1 MKYRTGFV
9 TNSSSANYSVTIT
22 LEDRKKRSL
31 EMKVSTYG
39 GPYYKDTRDGCD
51 INPARSAS
59 LGYYVPYVFQR
70 SDPSS
75 FPPDLGSLR
84 NLSRLLLNS
93 VTSYGY
99 GYSYDWWRTEEG
111 EEYFCKHWLRER
123 LAEAAEEGVPGDD
136 LDLSDFNYEYYL
148 AELRGR
154 GVVMLNDD
162 TSKYGKC
169 VDNICGGWRFAIAGS
184 PSVYS
189 GRDHLEDYIYEHGGE
204 VDERMGNQTDFLI
217 WCNNPYDG
225 PIGKPFWQ
233 SEYEDREGQWGI
245 WAGFSEDEPGD
256 PDPGGDEPDNPEP
269 GGGEPGD
276 LGPGGDE
283 PDNPE
288 PGSFEG
294 FLQSFED
301 PESRF
306 EEYFEGPVDSG
317 YTGFR
322 GWNVYCS
329 DFVISEA
336 EFVRRFDPQQERDKG
351 MTIASAYPLLVM
363 RLEQVCKSRGIDPN
377 ELRTVTYHFRINT
390 FGDSCY
396 ELGFYWKDEGVTI
409 NLKNG
414 KANRW
419 CKMN

>member
-1 MKYRTGFV
+1 
-9 TNSSSANYSVTIT
+9 
-22 LEDRKKRSL
+22 
-31 EMKVSTYG
+31 
-39 GPYYKDTRDGCD
+39 
-51 INPARSAS
+51 
-59 LGYYVPYVFQR
+59 
-70 SDPSS
+70 
-75 FPPDLGSLR
+75 
-84 NLSRLLLNS
+84 
-93 VTSYGY
+93 
-99 GYSYDWWRTEEG
+99 
-111 EEYFCKHWLRER
+111 
-123 LAEAAEEGVPGDD
+123 
-136 LDLSDFNYEYYL
+136 
-148 AELRGR
+148 
-154 GVVMLNDD
+154 
-162 TSKYGKC
+162 
-169 VDNICGGWRFAIAGS
+169 
-184 PSVYS
+184 
-189 GRDHLEDYIYEHGGE
+189 
-204 VDERMGNQTDFLI
+204 MGNQTDFLI
-217 WCNNPYDG
+217 WCDNPYDD
-225 PIGKPFWQ
+225 PVGKPFWQ

-256 PDPGGDEPDNPEP
+256 
-269 GGGEPGD
+269 

-294 FLQSFED
+294 FLQSFAD

>member
-84 NLSRLLLNS
+84 NLSRLLLGS
-93 VTSYGY
+93 ITFYGY
-99 GYSYDWWRTEEG
+99 GYSYDWWRTRES
-111 EEYFCKHWLRER
+111 EEYFHKHWLRER

-154 GVVMLNDD
+154 GVVMLTDD
-162 TSKYGKC
+162 TSQYGKR
-169 VDNICGGWRFAIAGS
+169 VDNICGGWRFAIAGT
-184 PSVYS
+184 PRIYCD
-189 GRDHLEDYIYEHGGE
+189 RDYLEDYIREHGGE
-204 VDERMGNQTDFLI
+204 VDRLMDTKTDFLI
-217 WCNNPYDG
+217 WCNNLNGDPVG
-225 PIGKPFWQ
+225 EPFWQ
-233 SEYEDREGQWGI
+233 DEYEDHEGRWGI
-245 WAGFSEDEPGD
+245 WAGFDNNGPAGDAPDGFVNNGPAGDAPEGFGDDESGD
-256 PDPGGDEPDNPEP
+256 DPESKEPKGFEPDSN
-269 GGGEPGD
+269 G
-276 LGPGGDE
+276 
-283 PDNPE
+283 

-306 EEYFEGPVDSG
+306 EE
-317 YTGFR
+317 
-322 GWNVYCS
+322 
-329 DFVISEA
+329 
-336 EFVRRFDPQQERDKG
+336 
-351 MTIASAYPLLVM
+351 
-363 RLEQVCKSRGIDPN
+363 
-377 ELRTVTYHFRINT
+377 
-390 FGDSCY
+390 
-396 ELGFYWKDEGVTI
+396 
-409 NLKNG
+409 
-414 KANRW
+414 
-419 CKMN
+419 